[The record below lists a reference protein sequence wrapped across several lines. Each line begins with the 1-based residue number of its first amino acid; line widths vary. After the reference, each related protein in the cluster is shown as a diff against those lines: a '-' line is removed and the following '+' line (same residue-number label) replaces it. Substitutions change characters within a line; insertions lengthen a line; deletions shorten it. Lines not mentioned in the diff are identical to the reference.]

1 MTLPACIHVPKH
13 SISVCFAKVHAA
25 YFAEELSF
33 TFNETMNGKGFW
45 SKSDVDVDV
54 RDGQMYH

>member
-1 MTLPACIHVPKH
+1 MTLTACIHVSKH
-13 SISVCFAKVHAA
+13 SIFVCFAKVHAA

-45 SKSDVDVDV
+45 SKSFL
-54 RDGQMYH
+54 

>member
-1 MTLPACIHVPKH
+1 MTLTACIHVAKH

-33 TFNETMNGKGFW
+33 TFNGTMNGKGFS
-45 SKSDVDVDV
+45 SKSFLW
-54 RDGQMYH
+54 M